1 MIVNLWVSWM
11 SILDKK
17 TKTPRKTQKNNKLK
31 MLNIKM
37 SIKGGAVFIFILPG
51 GPLPSVSYA
60 TGHDACVWSRRNDD
74 GQARNQRGETGQL
87 PPNRAIATP
96 EIFKNIF
103 SC

>member
-1 MIVNLWVSWM
+1 
-11 SILDKK
+11 
-17 TKTPRKTQKNNKLK
+17 

-74 GQARNQRGETGQL
+74 GQARNQRGVTGQL
-87 PPNRAIATP
+87 PPLKFSKTYLVVRYKIKLQSFYPSWKHLLVATAMTQLTGV
-96 EIFKNIF
+96 ELN
-103 SC
+103 SLEQ